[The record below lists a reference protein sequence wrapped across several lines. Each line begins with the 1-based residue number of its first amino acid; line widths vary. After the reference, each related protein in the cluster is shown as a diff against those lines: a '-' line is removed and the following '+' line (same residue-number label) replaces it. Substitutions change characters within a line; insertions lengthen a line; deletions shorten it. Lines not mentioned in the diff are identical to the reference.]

1 MAIDVTSAGTPRE
14 KLLWAF
20 RFNFQN
26 FIPVIFVEDLGFEK
40 LICIE
45 QNSKGMPSTNLVDN
59 ETVLSA
65 NLFHVKDNRLSCLEC
80 TMWTGMVLLTRMK

>member
-1 MAIDVTSAGTPRE
+1 MIWGTKEKGAKKRERKSMVFYHTSLGFQEFLMAIDVTSAGTPRE

-45 QNSKGMPSTNLVDN
+45 QNSKGMPSTN
-59 ETVLSA
+59 
-65 NLFHVKDNRLSCLEC
+65 
-80 TMWTGMVLLTRMK
+80 

>member
-1 MAIDVTSAGTPRE
+1 MKRRVQRERERKSMVFYHTSLGFQEFLMAIDVTSAGTPRE

-26 FIPVIFVEDLGFEK
+26 FIPVIFVKDLGFAK

-45 QNSKGMPSTNLVDN
+45 QNSKGMPSTN
-59 ETVLSA
+59 
-65 NLFHVKDNRLSCLEC
+65 
-80 TMWTGMVLLTRMK
+80 